1 MLDKETKARLADYF
15 TGAELVEYLE
25 GGNDVSVTDVI
36 EAFEIEIEDALDD
49 IEELMDIRR
58 EDDDE

>member
-25 GGNDVSVTDVI
+25 GGDDVSVTDVI
-36 EAFEIEIEDALDD
+36 EAFEIEIEDAIDD
-49 IEELMDIRR
+49 IEELMGVHR

>member
-36 EAFEIEIEDALDD
+36 EAFEIEIEDAIDD
-49 IEELMDIRR
+49 IEELMGVHR
-58 EDDDE
+58 EDDDD